1 MDLNKKKLTGRER
14 RMQHFKQMQS
24 GAGMNMVSLM
34 DIFTILVF
42 FLLASSS
49 SQQLPSS
56 RDVKLPVSVA
66 TKAPGENLVITVTK
80 DSILVQ
86 GKKVAQIQDVM
97 LTKETVISPLSSEL
111 KLRTAN
117 APVAPVTP
125 DTQAP
130 QRTVIIMGD
139 ESIPYE
145 LLRKILAT
153 CQDAKYTQIQ
163 FAAHLQ
169 GKGKV

>member
-1 MDLNKKKLTGRER
+1 MAISKKKLTGREL

-24 GAGMNMVSLM
+24 GASMNMVSLM

-42 FLLASSS
+42 FLLASSGA
-49 SQQLPSS
+49 QQLPNS
-56 RDVKLPVSVA
+56 RDVRLPVSVA

-86 GKKVAQIQDVM
+86 GKKVARVQDVLTAKEM
-97 LTKETVISPLSSEL
+97 LISPLGDEL
-111 KLRTAN
+111 KLRTSN
-117 APVAPVTP
+117 ARGSSDKQGA
-125 DTQAP
+125 
-130 QRTVIIMGD
+130 QRAIMIMGD

-153 CQDAKYTQIQ
+153 CQDARYTQIQ
-163 FAAHLQ
+163 FAAHLRAKD
-169 GKGKV
+169 KG

>member
-24 GAGMNMVSLM
+24 GTSMNMVSLM

-42 FLLASSS
+42 FLLANTSA
-49 SQQLPSS
+49 QQLPSS
-56 RDVKLPVSVA
+56 RAVKLPVSVT
-66 TKAPGENLVITVTK
+66 TKAPGEFLVITVTK

-86 GKKVAQIQDVM
+86 GKKVAQVPDVM
-97 LTKETVISPLSSEL
+97 LESQAIIAPLSAEL
-111 KLRTAN
+111 KLRTAHIS
-117 APVAPVTP
+117 PTP
-125 DTQAP
+125 DTRSA
-130 QRTVIIMGD
+130 QRTIMIMGD

-169 GKGKV
+169 GKGKG

>member
-24 GAGMNMVSLM
+24 GAGMNLVSLM

-42 FLLASSS
+42 FLLANSS

-56 RDVKLPVSVA
+56 RDVKLPVSIA

-97 LTKETVISPLSSEL
+97 VTKETLISPLSSEL

-117 APVAPVTP
+117 APATP
-125 DTQAP
+125 GGQDTQRA
-130 QRTVIIMGD
+130 VIIMGD

-163 FAAHLQ
+163 FAAHLSS
-169 GKGKV
+169 KGKV

>member
-24 GAGMNMVSLM
+24 GAGMNLVSLM

-42 FLLASSS
+42 FLLANSS

-56 RDVKLPVSVA
+56 RDVKLPVSIA

-97 LTKETVISPLSSEL
+97 VTKETLISPLGSEL

-117 APVAPVTP
+117 APATP
-125 DTQAP
+125 GTQDP
-130 QRTVIIMGD
+130 QRTVMIMGD

-163 FAAHLQ
+163 FAAHLK

>member
-1 MDLNKKKLTGRER
+1 MDIKKKKLTGRER

-24 GAGMNMVSLM
+24 GAGMNLVSLM

-42 FLLASSS
+42 FLLANSN

-56 RDVKLPVSVA
+56 KDVKLPVSVA
-66 TKAPGENLVITVTK
+66 TKAPGENLVITITK

-86 GKKVAQIQDVM
+86 GKKIAQVQEVM
-97 LTKETVISPLSSEL
+97 ATTETVISVLSTEL
-111 KLRTAN
+111 NSRVAN
-117 APVAPVTP
+117 VPVVAG
-125 DTQAP
+125 TQGTRRA
-130 QRTVIIMGD
+130 VMIMGD

-153 CQDAKYTQIQ
+153 CQAAKYTRIE
-163 FAAHLQ
+163 FAAHLSA
-169 GKGKV
+169 KGKS

>member
-24 GAGMNMVSLM
+24 GAGMNLVSLM

-42 FLLASSS
+42 FLLANSS

-56 RDVKLPVSVA
+56 RDVKLPVSIA

-97 LTKETVISPLSSEL
+97 VTKETLISPLSSEL

-117 APVAPVTP
+117 APATP
-125 DTQAP
+125 GGQDP
-130 QRTVIIMGD
+130 QRAVIIMGD

-163 FAAHLQ
+163 FAAHLSS
-169 GKGKV
+169 KGKV

>member
-24 GAGMNMVSLM
+24 GAGMNLVSLM

-42 FLLASSS
+42 FLLANSNA
-49 SQQLPSS
+49 QQLPSTKNI
-56 RDVKLPVSVA
+56 KLPISV
-66 TKAPGENLVITVTK
+66 TNKAPGENLVITITK

-86 GKKVAQIQDVM
+86 GKKVALVQDVM
-97 LTKETVISPLSSEL
+97 DAKETVVSTLSDEL
-111 KLRTAN
+111 KLRASN
-117 APVAPVTP
+117 APVVEDKP
-125 DTQAP
+125 DVR
-130 QRTVIIMGD
+130 RTIIIMGD
-139 ESIPYE
+139 EGVPYE

-153 CQDAKYTQIQ
+153 CQDARYTQIQ
-163 FAAHLQ
+163 FAAHLS